1 MKKLLVVVDMQYD
14 FIDGALGSPEAQAIV
29 PNVVKKIET
38 WDGDIIATLDTHD
51 KNYLS
56 TREGKHLPVK
66 HCIYGSR
73 GHEVHH
79 EVKMAM
85 LSHIGYVGKI
95 EKKTFGSTSLPIEV
109 EEAGYEYVEFI
120 GLCTD
125 ICVVSNVMLVK
136 AYCPE
141 IDIAVDASCCA
152 GVTPETHEAALNTMR
167 MCQVE
172 VLQ

>member
-125 ICVVSNVMLVK
+125 ICVVSNALIIK
-136 AYCPE
+136 ALHPDLSLTVRKE
-141 IDIAVDASCCA
+141 LCA
-152 GVTPETHEAALNTMR
+152 GTTQENHDSAISVMAC
-167 MCQVE
+167 CQVKI
-172 VLQ
+172 V